1 MTTQL
6 GAFNSIWSAVVD
18 DANQVIFYLMDAEGP
33 TDQLVSVYASA
44 MSIADHEYRSPWS
57 SGQQS
62 IMSIATTKQWVL
74 QWMMY
79 VSSPLILQ

>member
-1 MTTQL
+1 MNLQENLQAIAQANSTLASIKNQTATMTTQL

-44 MSIADHEYRSPWS
+44 MSIADHEYRSP
-57 SGQQS
+57 
-62 IMSIATTKQWVL
+62 
-74 QWMMY
+74 
-79 VSSPLILQ
+79 